1 MLTKKITAL
10 LALLAATAAA
20 AQPAADSLLLRDYRF
35 IQRSDPW
42 LTHRNGAALARYT
55 TAPIAEA
62 ELYASYG
69 GGRLTDYYG
78 APKVLDA
85 GAAIESYY
93 RLNSRAVVFGHI
105 SYDNWTGRDMTGSA
119 FTHLSTAP
127 LPFDIVEDSLTN
139 PGRKHRDTYR
149 LAGALSY
156 AVTDALAVGARV
168 DYTAANY
175 AKYKDL
181 RHKSKFMALS
191 ATAGLYASPLPWLS
205 AGADYTY
212 RRQTESL
219 QFSVNGK
226 GEKVYKSLI
235 DYGAAMGMVEQFG
248 NEGYTDKSRELPLF
262 EDGHSGSLQLELRP
276 LPGWSL
282 FASAALARTT
292 GHYGVESPYTITY
305 TTHTRHTTE
314 LYARLTYAPAR
325 AAAPFSAGSGSAA
338 ARPAPPCASVFSLDI
353 SYSRNKLQNRANTY
367 RALLN
372 DNGATYYDY
381 YDPVE
386 TADKRWHNLTV
397 GATAYLGIRGELPTW
412 TLSAAY
418 NWQRRSTAAY
428 LYPYYRQQQLTVRNI
443 SAAATRHIVLRRAVL
458 SLTASAALRTGSGAP
473 YTDGSFLPAA
483 PSASDASSSAAPSFS
498 ASAASGSAA
507 APATMPAHLLRNY
520 DYLTARQYAIGVEAR
535 YAFRFPATRLKTYVR
550 TAVDHRQALTATSS
564 ERQAFGDPAHP
575 AYTTVTVAL
584 GCTF

>member
-10 LALLAATAAA
+10 LAFLAATAA

-119 FTHLSTAP
+119 FTHLSAAFPAPFSAGSGGATAP

-156 AVTDALAVGARV
+156 ALTDALAVGARV

-325 AAAPFSAGSGSAA
+325 AADARTAPAA
-338 ARPAPPCASVFSLDI
+338 PAATPCASVFSLDI

-386 TADKRWHNLTV
+386 TADKCWHNLTV

-412 TLSAAY
+412 TLTAAY

-428 LYPYYRQQQLTVRNI
+428 LYPYYRQQQLTVRDI

-458 SLTASAALRTGSGAP
+458 SLTATAALRNGSGAP

-483 PSASDASSSAAPSFS
+483 S
-498 ASAASGSAA
+498 A

-550 TAVDHRQALTATSS
+550 TAVDHRQALTATSP